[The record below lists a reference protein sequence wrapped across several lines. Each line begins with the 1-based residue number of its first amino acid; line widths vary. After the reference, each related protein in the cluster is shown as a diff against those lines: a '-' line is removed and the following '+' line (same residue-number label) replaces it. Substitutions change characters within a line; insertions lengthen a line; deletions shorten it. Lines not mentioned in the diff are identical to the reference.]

1 MGPPI
6 PMPATSTDALVLVD
20 KPAGVTSFD
29 VVRQVGRALGTRRV
43 GHAGTLD
50 PFATGLLVVLSGVAT
65 RCIRFVPTEPKVY
78 LATIAFGSERD
89 TDDLTGEV
97 VREAEPPALE
107 AVRAAIPQLTGALA
121 QVPPAYSAKKI
132 EGRRA
137 YALARSGTTVVL
149 EPSQVVVHGWEDLQW
164 DGGQVVAR
172 VTCGTGTYIRAL
184 ARDLGRLTG
193 SAAHLA
199 SLRRER
205 CGPFDVSGATS
216 WEAVLR
222 GEVEPRDAREA
233 LPGVPVVTLDE
244 PEAIRARHGA
254 SIARA
259 ELADA
264 QVVVVNAP
272 DASWLGLARVENGV
286 VFPTVVHA

>member
-97 VREAEPPALE
+97 MREAEPPAIE

-137 YALARSGTTVVL
+137 YALARSGATVVL
-149 EPSQVVVHGWEDLQW
+149 EPANVVVHAWEEVQW
-164 DGGQVVAR
+164 GDGQLVVR

-199 SLRRER
+199 ALRRER
-205 CGPFDVSGATS
+205 CGPFVVAGATT
-216 WEAVLR
+216 WEAVRR
-222 GEVEPRDAREA
+222 GEVQARDAREA
-233 LPGVPVVTLDE
+233 LPGVPVLALDE

-259 ELADA
+259 GISDA
-264 QVVVVNAP
+264 EVVVINGP
-272 DASWLGLARVENGV
+272 DATWLGLGRVANGV